1 MKWIIKWQERLQH
14 IFRVFSSIAF
24 CGLRCILCNTLGFHF
39 LGDFIVNSFLFRV
52 VTDMAMAAIMAIPC
66 FGSLSDGNIALGQDR
81 DSTAS
86 DIAVANAA
94 TEAMKKATAF
104 MTSQVAVH
112 GGYVYDVTLDLK
124 TRRGEGAATATE
136 IWVQPPGTP
145 TVGVA
150 LIRAFEATNEQVF
163 LDAATQCAQALMH
176 GQLESGCWTDRV
188 DFDPKGK
195 NAGLYRYQKG
205 NAKGRNYSTLDDD
218 KSQSALRLLIE
229 VDRSHGFKNEAIHEA
244 VTYGLEALLKAQF
257 ANGGFPQGWGKPV
270 EPGIVVK
277 ASFPKYEWRTDGKF
291 KNYWDFET
299 LNDGLS
305 GTVTKTLQLAYETY
319 RDERYR
325 NAMLQFGDFLI
336 LAQLPEP
343 QPAWAQQYNHMLQPI
358 WARKFEPPAIAGR
371 ESEDAIETLLYL
383 TAITGDQKFL
393 APIPD
398 AIRWLKRS
406 MLPDG
411 QIARFYELET
421 NRPLY
426 LTKDD
431 YTLTYDD
438 AKVPTHYSFKSKCN
452 VMKLEASYQALAKR
466 ELPRESKKNLKS
478 LRQDAD
484 RILRELD
491 SEGRWISNKMLL
503 ESALFSKN
511 LTVLAE
517 FVAATKSTKKTP

>member
-1 MKWIIKWQERLQH
+1 M
-14 IFRVFSSIAF
+14 
-24 CGLRCILCNTLGFHF
+24 
-39 LGDFIVNSFLFRV
+39 GDFVVTSFLFRV
-52 VTDMAMAAIMAIPC
+52 GTDRVMATIISILC
-66 FGSLSDGNIALGQDR
+66 FCNPGHENTALGQDR
-81 DSTAS
+81 DATAS

-94 TEAMKKATAF
+94 TEAMKKATLF
-104 MTSQVAVH
+104 MTSQLAVH
-112 GGYVYDVTLDLK
+112 GGYVYDVSLDLK

-145 TVGVA
+145 TVGGA
-150 LIRAFEATNEQVF
+150 YIRAFEATGEEIF

-188 DFDPKGK
+188 DFDPNGK
-195 NAGLYRYQKG
+195 NTGLYRHQKG

-218 KSQSALRLLIE
+218 KSQSALRLLIA
-229 VDRSHGFKNEAIHEA
+229 VDRAYEFKNEAIHES
-244 VTYGLEALLKAQF
+244 VMYGLESLLTAQF
-257 ANGGFPQGWGKPV
+257 ANGGFPQGWAKPV

-277 ASFPKYEWRTDGKF
+277 ASFPKHAWRTEGKF

-299 LNDGLS
+299 LNDGLA
-305 GTVTKTLQLAYETY
+305 GTVSKTLQLAYETY

-325 NAMLQFGDFLI
+325 NAMLKFGDFLI

-358 WARKFEPPAIAGR
+358 WARKFEPPAVSGR
-371 ESEDAIETLLYL
+371 ESEDVIETLLYL
-383 TAITGDQKFL
+383 TETTGERKFL
-393 APIPD
+393 APVPA
-398 AIRWLKRS
+398 AIRWLKGS
-406 MLPDG
+406 MLPDR

-438 AKVPTHYSFKSKCN
+438 ANVPTHYGFKSKCN
-452 VMKLEASYQALAKR
+452 VMKLEARYQAIANSQPLR
-466 ELPRESKKNLKS
+466 TGLLPNSQANQNNLKS
-478 LRQDAD
+478 LRPNAE
-484 RILRELD
+484 RILREID
-491 SEGRWISNKMLL
+491 TEGRWVSSKMLL

-511 LTVLAE
+511 LTLLAE
-517 FVAATKSTKKTP
+517 FVAATKISKKAP